1 MFEIKNTPWLPP
13 DAITFLDEY
22 LKPDM
27 TVIETGAGGSTIW
40 LAKRVDTVITFEH
53 DPMWKELVLRQLKQK
68 CLDHIVTI
76 WLDCEY
82 PNDGIEPINNIVFDL
97 ALIDGRGRVKSI
109 ETIKDH
115 IKPGGIIMLDNSE
128 RERYKPACDLLD
140 GLGWERTDF
149 IGEWQATAWRKP
161 ESIKIN

>member
-1 MFEIKNTPWLPP
+1 MFETKNTPWLSP

-53 DPMWKELVLRQLKQK
+53 DKNWANLVLNKLLHNVFVRCDPEYIIKGLT
-68 CLDHIVTI
+68 TI
-76 WLDCEY
+76 PGMC
-82 PNDGIEPINNIVFDL
+82 DL